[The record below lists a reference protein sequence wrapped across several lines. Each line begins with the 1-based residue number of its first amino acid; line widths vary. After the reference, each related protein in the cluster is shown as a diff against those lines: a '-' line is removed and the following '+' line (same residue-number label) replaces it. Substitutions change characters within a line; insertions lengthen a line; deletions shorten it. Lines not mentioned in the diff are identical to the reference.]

1 MSGNLVG
8 NLKTRMGLID
18 RFIKWFRDSPARRKF
33 INDFN
38 DKAREEFQMLSVDT
52 LLEAKACSG
61 NSDSS
66 YRHELSAPV
75 IFSGIAIEAKAG
87 TEIPIDD
94 IILIGKII
102 LSNQVLVRR
111 MFVLHWDTLIVRD
124 IRTDKFVDW
133 RIRDFMSFGGLLNE
147 RR

>member
-1 MSGNLVG
+1 
-8 NLKTRMGLID
+8 MGLID
-18 RFIKWFRDSPARRKF
+18 RFIKWFRDSAERKRF
-33 INDFN
+33 INEFN
-38 DKAREEFQMLSVDT
+38 ANARGAFQSLSVDT

-66 YRHELSAPV
+66 YRHELSAPFM
-75 IFSGIAIEAKAG
+75 FSGIAIEAKAG
-87 TEIPIDD
+87 TEIPVED

-124 IRTDKFVDW
+124 TRTGKFVDW

>member
-1 MSGNLVG
+1 
-8 NLKTRMGLID
+8 MGLID
-18 RFIKWFRDSPARRKF
+18 RFIKWFRDSAERRRF
-33 INDFN
+33 INEFN
-38 DKAREEFQMLSVDT
+38 ANARGAFQSLSVDT
-52 LLEAKACSG
+52 LMEARACSG

-66 YRHELSAPV
+66 YRHELSAP
-75 IFSGIAIEAKAG
+75 IYFSGIAIEAKAG
-87 TEIPIDD
+87 TEIPVDD

-124 IRTDKFVDW
+124 TRTGKFVDW

>member
-1 MSGNLVG
+1 
-8 NLKTRMGLID
+8 MGLID
-18 RFIKWFRDSPARRKF
+18 RFIKWFRDSAERKRF
-33 INDFN
+33 INEFN
-38 DKAREEFQMLSVDT
+38 ANARGAFQSLSVDT

-66 YRHELSAPV
+66 YRHELSAPCM
-75 IFSGIAIEAKAG
+75 FSGIAIEAIAG
-87 TEIPIDD
+87 TEIPVDD

-124 IRTDKFVDW
+124 TRTGKFVDW

>member
-1 MSGNLVG
+1 
-8 NLKTRMGLID
+8 MGLID
-18 RFIKWFRDSPARRKF
+18 SFITWFRDSAERRRF
-33 INDFN
+33 INEFN
-38 DKAREEFQMLSVDT
+38 ANARDAFQSLSVDT
-52 LLEAKACSG
+52 LMEAKACSG

>member
-1 MSGNLVG
+1 
-8 NLKTRMGLID
+8 MGLID
-18 RFIKWFRDSPARRKF
+18 RFIKWFRDSAERRRF
-33 INDFN
+33 INEFN
-38 DKAREEFQMLSVDT
+38 ANARDAFQSLSVDT
-52 LLEAKACSG
+52 LMEAKACSG

>member
-1 MSGNLVG
+1 
-8 NLKTRMGLID
+8 MGLID
-18 RFIKWFRDSPARRKF
+18 RFIKWFRDSAERRRF
-33 INDFN
+33 INEFN
-38 DKAREEFQMLSVDT
+38 ANARGAFQSLSVDT
-52 LLEAKACSG
+52 LMEAKACSG

-147 RR
+147 RW

>member
-1 MSGNLVG
+1 
-8 NLKTRMGLID
+8 MGLID
-18 RFIKWFRDSPARRKF
+18 RFIKWFRDSAERRRF
-33 INDFN
+33 INEFN
-38 DKAREEFQMLSVDT
+38 ANARDAFQSLSVDT
-52 LLEAKACSG
+52 LMEAKACSG

-75 IFSGIAIEAKAG
+75 IFSVIAIEAKAG

>member
-1 MSGNLVG
+1 
-8 NLKTRMGLID
+8 MGLID
-18 RFIKWFRDSPARRKF
+18 RFIKWFRDSAERRRF
-33 INDFN
+33 INEFN
-38 DKAREEFQMLSVDT
+38 ANARGAFQSLSVDT

-66 YRHELSAPV
+66 YRHELSAPFM
-75 IFSGIAIEAKAG
+75 FSGIAIEAKAG
-87 TEIPIDD
+87 SEIPVDD

-124 IRTDKFVDW
+124 TRTGKFVDW
-133 RIRDFMSFGGLLNE
+133 RIRDFMSFGGLLNN
-147 RR
+147 RW

>member
-1 MSGNLVG
+1 
-8 NLKTRMGLID
+8 MGLID

-61 NSDSS
+61 NSDNS

-75 IFSGIAIEAKAG
+75 IFSGLAIEAKAG
-87 TEIPIDD
+87 TQIPVDD

-102 LSNQVLVRR
+102 LSNQVLVRK
-111 MFVLHWDTLIVRD
+111 MFILHWDTLIVRD
-124 IRTDKFVDW
+124 TRTGKFVDW
-133 RIRDFMSFGGLLNE
+133 RIRDFMNFGGLLND

>member
-1 MSGNLVG
+1 
-8 NLKTRMGLID
+8 MGLID
-18 RFIKWFRDSPARRKF
+18 RFIKWFRDSAERRRF
-33 INDFN
+33 INEFN
-38 DKAREEFQMLSVDT
+38 ANARGAFQSLSVDT

-87 TEIPIDD
+87 TEIPVDD

-111 MFVLHWDTLIVRD
+111 MFILHWDTLIVRD
-124 IRTDKFVDW
+124 TRTGKFVDW
-133 RIRDFMSFGGLLNE
+133 RIRDFMNFGGLLDE

>member
-1 MSGNLVG
+1 
-8 NLKTRMGLID
+8 MGLID
-18 RFIKWFRDSPARRKF
+18 RFIKWFRNSAERRRF
-33 INDFN
+33 INEFN
-38 DKAREEFQMLSVDT
+38 ANARDAFQSLSVDT
-52 LLEAKACSG
+52 LMEAKACSG

>member
-1 MSGNLVG
+1 
-8 NLKTRMGLID
+8 MGLID
-18 RFIKWFRDSPARRKF
+18 RFIKWFRDSAERRRF
-33 INDFN
+33 INEFN
-38 DKAREEFQMLSVDT
+38 ANARDAFQSLSVDT
-52 LLEAKACSG
+52 LMEAKACSG

-133 RIRDFMSFGGLLNE
+133 RIRDFMSFGGLLNN
-147 RR
+147 RW

>member
-1 MSGNLVG
+1 
-8 NLKTRMGLID
+8 MGLID

-33 INDFN
+33 INEFN
-38 DKAREEFQMLSVDT
+38 ERAREEFQMLSVDT

-61 NSDSS
+61 NSDNS

-87 TEIPIDD
+87 TQIPVDD

-124 IRTDKFVDW
+124 TRTGKFVDW
-133 RIRDFMSFGGLLNE
+133 RIRDFMSFGGLIDE

>member
-1 MSGNLVG
+1 
-8 NLKTRMGLID
+8 MGLID
-18 RFIKWFRDSPARRKF
+18 RFIKWFRDSAERRRF
-33 INDFN
+33 INEFN
-38 DKAREEFQMLSVDT
+38 ANARGAFQSLSVDT
-52 LLEAKACSG
+52 LMEARACSG

-87 TEIPIDD
+87 TEIPVDD

-124 IRTDKFVDW
+124 TRTGKFVDW
-133 RIRDFMSFGGLLNE
+133 RIRDFMNFGGLLDE

>member
-1 MSGNLVG
+1 
-8 NLKTRMGLID
+8 MGLID
-18 RFIKWFRDSPARRKF
+18 RFIKWFRDSAERRRF
-33 INDFN
+33 INEFN
-38 DKAREEFQMLSVDT
+38 ANARGAFQSLSVDT
-52 LLEAKACSG
+52 LMEARACSG

-87 TEIPIDD
+87 TEIPLDD

-102 LSNQVLVRR
+102 FSNQVLVRR

-124 IRTDKFVDW
+124 TRTGKFVDW
-133 RIRDFMSFGGLLNE
+133 RIRDFMNFGGLLDE

>member
-1 MSGNLVG
+1 
-8 NLKTRMGLID
+8 MGLID

-52 LLEAKACSG
+52 LMEARACSG

-87 TEIPIDD
+87 TQIPVDD

-102 LSNQVLVRR
+102 LSNQVLVRK
-111 MFVLHWDTLIVRD
+111 MFMLHWDTLIVRD
-124 IRTDKFVDW
+124 TRTGKFVDW
-133 RIRDFMSFGGLLNE
+133 RIRDFMSFGGLLY
-147 RR
+147 

>member
-1 MSGNLVG
+1 
-8 NLKTRMGLID
+8 MGLID

-38 DKAREEFQMLSVDT
+38 DKAREEVQMLSVDT

-87 TEIPIDD
+87 TEIPLDD

-124 IRTDKFVDW
+124 TRTGKFVDW

>member
-1 MSGNLVG
+1 
-8 NLKTRMGLID
+8 MGLID
-18 RFIKWFRDSPARRKF
+18 RFIKWFRDSAERRRF
-33 INDFN
+33 INEFN
-38 DKAREEFQMLSVDT
+38 ANARDAFQSLSVDT
-52 LLEAKACSG
+52 LMEAKACSG
-61 NSDSS
+61 YSDSS

>member
-1 MSGNLVG
+1 
-8 NLKTRMGLID
+8 MGLID
-18 RFIKWFRDSPARRKF
+18 RFIKWFRDSAERRRF
-33 INDFN
+33 INEFN
-38 DKAREEFQMLSVDT
+38 ANARDAFQSLSVDT
-52 LLEAKACSG
+52 LMEAKACSG

-133 RIRDFMSFGGLLNE
+133 RIRDFMNFGGLLND

>member
-1 MSGNLVG
+1 
-8 NLKTRMGLID
+8 MGLID

-61 NSDSS
+61 NSDNS

-75 IFSGIAIEAKAG
+75 IFSGLAIEAKAG
-87 TEIPIDD
+87 TEIPVDD

-111 MFVLHWDTLIVRD
+111 MFVLHWDTLIIRD
-124 IRTDKFVDW
+124 TRTGKFVDW
-133 RIRDFMSFGGLLNE
+133 RIRDFMNFGGLLND

>member
-1 MSGNLVG
+1 
-8 NLKTRMGLID
+8 MGLID
-18 RFIKWFRDSPARRKF
+18 RFIKSFRDSAERRRF
-33 INDFN
+33 INEFN
-38 DKAREEFQMLSVDT
+38 ANARDAFQSLSVDT
-52 LLEAKACSG
+52 LMEAKACSG

-147 RR
+147 RS

>member
-1 MSGNLVG
+1 
-8 NLKTRMGLID
+8 MGLID
-18 RFIKWFRDSPARRKF
+18 RFIKWFRDSAERRRF
-33 INDFN
+33 INEFN
-38 DKAREEFQMLSVDT
+38 ANARGAFQSLSVDT

-66 YRHELSAPV
+66 YRHELSAPFM
-75 IFSGIAIEAKAG
+75 FSGIAVEAKAG
-87 TEIPIDD
+87 SEIPVED

-124 IRTDKFVDW
+124 TRTGKFVDW
-133 RIRDFMSFGGLLNE
+133 RIRDFMSFGGLLNN
-147 RR
+147 RW

>member
-1 MSGNLVG
+1 
-8 NLKTRMGLID
+8 MGLID

-33 INDFN
+33 INEFN

-61 NSDSS
+61 NSDNS

-87 TEIPIDD
+87 TQIPVDD

-124 IRTDKFVDW
+124 TRTGKFVDW
-133 RIRDFMSFGGLLNE
+133 RIRDFMSFGGLIDE

>member
-1 MSGNLVG
+1 
-8 NLKTRMGLID
+8 MGLID
-18 RFIKWFRDSPARRKF
+18 RFIKWFRDSAERRRF
-33 INDFN
+33 INEFN
-38 DKAREEFQMLSVDT
+38 ANARGAFQSLSVDT
-52 LLEAKACSG
+52 LMEARACSG

-87 TEIPIDD
+87 TEIPVDD

-111 MFVLHWDTLIVRD
+111 MFILHWDTLIVRD
-124 IRTDKFVDW
+124 TRTGKFVDW
-133 RIRDFMSFGGLLNE
+133 RIRDFMNFGGLLDE

>member
-1 MSGNLVG
+1 
-8 NLKTRMGLID
+8 MGLID
-18 RFIKWFRDSPARRKF
+18 RFIKWFRDSAERRRF
-33 INDFN
+33 INEFN
-38 DKAREEFQMLSVDT
+38 ARDAFQSLSVDT
-52 LLEAKACSG
+52 LMEAKACSG

>member
-1 MSGNLVG
+1 
-8 NLKTRMGLID
+8 MGLID

-61 NSDSS
+61 NSDNS

-87 TEIPIDD
+87 TEIPLDD

-111 MFVLHWDTLIVRD
+111 MFILHWDTLIVRD
-124 IRTDKFVDW
+124 TRTGKFVDW
-133 RIRDFMSFGGLLNE
+133 RIRDFMNFGGLLDE

>member
-1 MSGNLVG
+1 
-8 NLKTRMGLID
+8 MGLID

-61 NSDSS
+61 NSDNS

-75 IFSGIAIEAKAG
+75 IFSGLAIEAKAG
-87 TEIPIDD
+87 TEIPVDD

-111 MFVLHWDTLIVRD
+111 MFVLHWDTLIIRD
-124 IRTDKFVDW
+124 TRTGKFVDW
-133 RIRDFMSFGGLLNE
+133 RIRDFMNFGGLLND
-147 RR
+147 RS

>member
-1 MSGNLVG
+1 
-8 NLKTRMGLID
+8 MGLID
-18 RFIKWFRDSPARRKF
+18 RFIKWFRDSAERKRF
-33 INDFN
+33 INEFN
-38 DKAREEFQMLSVDT
+38 ANARGAFQSLSVDT

-66 YRHELSAPV
+66 YRHELSAPFM
-75 IFSGIAIEAKAG
+75 FSGIAIEAKAG
-87 TEIPIDD
+87 TEIPGDD
-94 IILIGKII
+94 IIVIGRII
-102 LSNQVLVRR
+102 VSNQVLVRR

-124 IRTDKFVDW
+124 TRTGKFVDW